1 MTTFVEDLFIFLS
14 DQGTDAG
21 SRVYPQ
27 TLPQR
32 CTLPAIRYQQIS
44 DPRGHTHSGRSS
56 LRHPRF
62 QFDCFAGTYLAA
74 KRLAD
79 QVINVLDGYTGGIGS
94 RTCQAGFAENAR
106 DNHDPELN
114 RHWVSVDIEIW
125 YQD

>member
-1 MTTFVEDLFIFLS
+1 MTTFVEDLFSFLS
-14 DQGTDAG
+14 DQGTDAAA
-21 SRVYPQ
+21 RIYPQ
-27 TLPQR
+27 SLPQN

-44 DPRGHTHSGRSS
+44 EPGTHSHSGRSS

-79 QVINVLDGYTGGIGS
+79 QVINVLDGYTGGMGS
-94 RTCQAGFAENAR
+94 RTCQAGFLENAR

-125 YQD
+125 YQA